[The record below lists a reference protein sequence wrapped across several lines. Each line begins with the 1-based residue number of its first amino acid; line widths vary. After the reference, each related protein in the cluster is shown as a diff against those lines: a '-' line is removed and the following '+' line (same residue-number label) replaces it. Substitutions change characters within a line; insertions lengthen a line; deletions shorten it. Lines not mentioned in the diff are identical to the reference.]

1 MDSRFHRVGCL
12 PSSALERRGTFAQQ
26 GDLVALVARA
36 GCWAA

>member
-12 PSSALERRGTFAQQ
+12 PSSVLERRGTFAQ